1 MLGRFR
7 YIRARGEG
15 SSMFS
20 HIRRRITYANVAA
33 TLAVLFAMTG
43 GALAAS
49 KYVITSTKQI
59 KPSVLAQIKGKT
71 GAPGKNGT
79 PGAQGAQG
87 PAGPAG
93 TPGAK
98 GNDGA
103 NGTNGN
109 NGTNGLN
116 GGTGPKGAT
125 GATGQTGFTETLPS
139 GKTET
144 GTWSVAY
151 SGPQSMETY
160 TPISFPIPLKQ
171 ASAEAFFI
179 SRAETQEIENEV
191 KPSGLGGCA
200 GKLASPTAPK
210 GVLCIYTEEEDLEE
224 ASLFGIFA
232 QGALHPGYN
241 SAGAFLDFHVE
252 ETVGHAK
259 AHGTWAVTAP

>member
-1 MLGRFR
+1 
-7 YIRARGEG
+7 
-15 SSMFS
+15 
-20 HIRRRITYANVAA
+20 
-33 TLAVLFAMTG
+33 MTG

-59 KPSVLAQIKGKT
+59 KPSVLAQLKGKS
-71 GAPGKNGT
+71 GAAGKNGA

-87 PAGPAG
+87 GAGPS
-93 TPGAK
+93 GAQGGK
-98 GNDGA
+98 GENGA
-103 NGTNGN
+103 NGANGSE
-109 NGTNGLN
+109 GKAGP
-116 GGTGPKGAT
+116 TGPKGTAGSPGPT
-125 GATGQTGFTETLPS
+125 GPEGSPWTVDGTLPS
-139 GKTET
+139 GKTEM

-151 SGPQSMETY
+151 SGPQAIETY

-179 SRAETQEIENEV
+179 SRAETEEIENEV

-200 GKLASPTAPK
+200 GKLEAPTAPE
-210 GVLCIYTEEEDLEE
+210 GELCVYTEEEDLEE

-232 QGALHPGYN
+232 KGALHPGYE

-252 ETVGHAK
+252 ETVGHVK